1 MTSTATDTT
10 RASGTATLDR
20 DSITARHLI
29 NGEWLGEADTE
40 RMNPARPGELAAL
53 SPSGT
58 AADTD
63 AAITAA
69 AAAQPAWAAMPA
81 PARGAILITAGNLL
95 LERQSAIAEDL
106 VREEGKTLA
115 EAKGEVKRASDVLR
129 FFGSL
134 GWAAT
139 GEVLPSGLPDT
150 TITTRR
156 EPLGV
161 VGLIT
166 PWNFPIA
173 IPAWKAAPALIS
185 GNAVVIKPAEL
196 TPLSATHLARALQD
210 AGLPAGAFNV
220 VHGKGRVVGDAL
232 ARDPRIAGLSFTG
245 STNVGLGLQ
254 EILNGRRA
262 RVQLEMGGKNGVLVL
277 DDADPRKAAQ
287 VVAAGAFGLTG
298 QACTATSR
306 VYVTPGVREA
316 FLTALTEEAAAY
328 AAGDGLDAGSRMGA
342 VVSGQQFAQ
351 NTAAVRSAVERGATL
366 LHGASILD
374 ETNDGVTDAGFL
386 FPAAVLTELP
396 FDDAAVTEE
405 IFGPVVAV
413 LEVAD
418 YEAGLAAINDSR
430 YGLTAGI
437 CTDSLA
443 LATDFAARAQAGVI
457 KVNRPTAGLDLNV
470 PFGGVKDSSTN
481 TFREQGKSAL
491 DFFTWGKTVYT
502 GV

>member
-1 MTSTATDTT
+1 MTSTATKSTT
-10 RASGTATLDR
+10 A
-20 DSITARHLI
+20 ARQDAAAAQHLI
-29 NGEWLGEADTE
+29 NGEWTGEPIIQ
-40 RMNPARPGELAAL
+40 RINPARPDELAAL
-53 SPSGT
+53 SPRGT
-58 AADTD
+58 ADDVD

-69 AAAQPAWAAMPA
+69 SAAQPAWAALPA

-95 LERQSAIAEDL
+95 AERHSAIAEDL

-196 TPLSATHLARALQD
+196 TPLSANHLARALQD
-210 AGLPAGAFNV
+210 AGLPAGVFNV

-245 STNVGLGLQ
+245 STKVGLGLQ
-254 EILNGRRA
+254 EILNARRA

-277 DDADPRKAAQ
+277 DDADPIKAAA

-306 VYVTPGVREA
+306 VYVTPGVRDA
-316 FLTALTEEAAAY
+316 FLEALVAEAASY
-328 AAGDGLDAGSRMGA
+328 VAGDGLDDAKMGA
-342 VVSGQQFAQ
+342 VVSGQQFEQ
-351 NTAAVRSAVERGATL
+351 DQAAVRTAVERGATL
-366 LHGASILD
+366 LHGEYDGDASGGL
-374 ETNDGVTDAGFL
+374 L
-386 FPAAVLTELP
+386 FPAAVLTDIA

-413 LEVAD
+413 LEVPD
-418 YEAGLAAINDSR
+418 YEAGLTAINDSR

>member
-1 MTSTATDTT
+1 MTSTATDLSTST
-10 RASGTATLDR
+10 ETDR
-20 DSITARHLI
+20 GLITARHLI

-40 RMNPARPGELAAL
+40 RTNPARPGEPAAF

-58 AADTD
+58 AADVD

-69 AAAQPAWAAMPA
+69 AAAQPAWAALPA
-81 PARGAILITAGNLL
+81 PARGAILMAAGDLL
-95 LERQSAIAEDL
+95 LERQAAIAADL

-173 IPAWKAAPALIS
+173 IPAWKSAPGLIS

-210 AGLPAGAFNV
+210 AGLPAGVFNV

-232 ARDPRIAGLSFTG
+232 ARDPRIAGMSFTG
-245 STNVGLGLQ
+245 STAVGLGLQ
-254 EILNGRRA
+254 EILNARRA

-277 DDADPRKAAQ
+277 DDSDPRKAAK

-306 VYVTPGVREA
+306 VYVTPGIRSA
-316 FLTALTEEAAAY
+316 FLTALVEEAADY
-328 AAGDGLDAGSRMGA
+328 TPGDGLDSAGMGA
-342 VVSGQQFAQ
+342 VVSRQQFEQ
-351 NTAAVRSAVERGATL
+351 NQAAVRTAVERGATL
-366 LHGASILD
+366 LHG
-374 ETNDGVTDAGFL
+374 EYDGGTDAGFL
-386 FPAAVLTELP
+386 FPAAVLTDLA

-413 LEVAD
+413 LEVPD

-443 LATDFAARAQAGVI
+443 FATDFAARAQAGVI